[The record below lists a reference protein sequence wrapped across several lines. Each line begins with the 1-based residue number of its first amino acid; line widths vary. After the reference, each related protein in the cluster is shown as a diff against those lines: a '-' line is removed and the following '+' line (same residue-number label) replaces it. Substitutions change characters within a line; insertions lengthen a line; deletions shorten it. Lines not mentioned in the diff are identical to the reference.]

1 MRKGQVTIL
10 NEAQQYKLNDNII
23 SILKR
28 EDLTLKQ
35 LNYIIH
41 YCYAQIYIHNQNQ
54 DDIYN
59 EVLRIVENKWISG
72 FTLPYGLYDKD
83 TLLNSCKKR
92 NIFKLYDYLNIDKYR
107 KENPSKCAEMYR
119 LYNLYVELLYNDIQ
133 FKHIKS
139 LYRLYKKD
147 KTILNCFNN
156 YRLPNI
162 NNSNIVFYT
171 HFLEYIIN
179 ELDKGETFHN
189 YVFSNRM
196 TEQVFNKNCE
206 NIDLNRMLFE
216 YFLSSTSNLDC
227 SLLYDETNFDKYFIK
242 ENGVY
247 YLNFEKIVVEKYPP
261 IAKAV
266 FKNFDFQLLRNSYS
280 YYNNIVQM
288 NEETFDKYKQLVT
301 GNGIAI
307 TLNNIKSISTKIII
321 KMNGTI
327 NIYIREYREN
337 KILPSGKLQYNDEVK
352 SNKNNIVIF
361 PNGDIY
367 KETKNEK
374 LVPISFKE
382 LYDLRNLNNDT
393 KKLVDCI
400 ISEVSKMTPIFKDI
414 SRDFEITNLFPIKFN
429 DLYKYHTKNEL
440 MKDMYG
446 LAKDL
451 PINYNKININ
461 LSYLII
467 KSYNYVNDRSK
478 KILIQLKD
486 KDNRILKLV
495 NHCMAKNWRRLT
507 YKRKVFFF
515 LQSII
520 IYTINEKT
528 DLGKNRKKYIEDN
541 LHLIAENILDAEFN
555 EFEEDCDNDILISV
569 GDYVNMCIYSKKRV
583 KPKVDLS
590 ISNIHTLIEKHNDVS
605 WLLHKNSTKP
615 VKIPKNSVFNGLRK
629 ILPKEFEWIKN
640 RKRLILETEL
650 QHHCVWSYADKISS
664 DMCAIYSYVDKDG
677 SKSFCN
683 DGKPKRYTIEFNFN
697 KQDGTYYV
705 EQVQGKYDA
714 VNSSDVKNYI
724 YKILNEKQLKET
736 A

>member
-1 MRKGQVTIL
+1 MRKGQAAIL
-10 NEAQQYKLNDNII
+10 NEAQQYELNDNII

-35 LNYIIH
+35 LNDIVH
-41 YCYAQIYIHNQNQ
+41 YCYAQIYIYNQNQ

-72 FTLPYGLYDKD
+72 FTLPYGKD
-83 TLLNSCKKR
+83 TLLNSSKKR
-92 NIFKLYDYLNIDKYR
+92 NIFKLYDYLNIGKYR
-107 KENPSKCAEMYR
+107 KENPSKCADMYN

-206 NIDLNRMLFE
+206 NIDLNKMLFE
-216 YFLSSTSNLDC
+216 YFLSLTSNIELP
-227 SLLYDETNFDKYFIK
+227 YDETNFDKYFIK

-261 IAKAV
+261 ITKAV
-266 FKNFDFQLLRNSYS
+266 LKSFDFKLLGNSYS
-280 YYNNIVQM
+280 YYNNIIQM
-288 NEETFDKYKQLVT
+288 NEDIFDKYKQLVMD
-301 GNGIAI
+301 NGIAV
-307 TLNNIKSISTKIII
+307 TLNNIKSISTKIVI
-321 KMNGTI
+321 KTNGTI
-327 NIYIREYREN
+327 NIHIREYKGN
-337 KILPSGKLQYNDEVK
+337 KILSSGNLQSYDEMK

-461 LSYLII
+461 LSYLIV

-486 KDNRILKLV
+486 KDNSILKLV
-495 NHCMAKNWRRLT
+495 NRCIAKSWQRCT

-528 DLGKNRKKYIEDN
+528 DWGKTKKKYIEEN
-541 LHLIAENILDAEFN
+541 LNFIVENILDAEFY
-555 EFEEDCDNDILISV
+555 EFEENCADDMLIQV
-569 GDYVNMCIYSKKRV
+569 GDYVNMCIYSNKRV

-605 WLLHKNSTKP
+605 WLSRKSGTRP
-615 VKIPKNSVFNGLRK
+615 VKVPKDSVFNDLRK

-677 SKSFCN
+677 SKSLCN

-705 EQVQGKYDA
+705 VQVQGKYDA
-714 VNSSDVKNYI
+714 VNSSDVQNYI

>member
-1 MRKGQVTIL
+1 MRKGQIAIL
-10 NEAQQYKLNDNII
+10 NQAKQDELNDNII

-28 EDLTLKQ
+28 EDLTLTQ
-35 LNYIIH
+35 LNNILH
-41 YCYAQIYIHNQNQ
+41 YCYEQIYIHNQNQ

-72 FTLPYGLYDKD
+72 FTLPYGKD
-83 TLLNSCKKR
+83 TLLNSSKKR
-92 NIFKLYDYLNIDKYR
+92 NIFKLYDYLNIGKYR
-107 KENPSKCAEMYR
+107 KENLSKCADMYN
-119 LYNLYVELLYNDIQ
+119 LYKLYVELLYNDIQ

-206 NIDLNRMLFE
+206 NIDLNKMLFE
-216 YFLSSTSNLDC
+216 YFLSLTSNIELP
-227 SLLYDETNFDKYFIK
+227 YDETNFDKYFIK

-261 IAKAV
+261 ITKAV
-266 FKNFDFQLLRNSYS
+266 LKSFDFKLLRNSYS
-280 YYNNIVQM
+280 YYNNIIQM
-288 NEETFDKYKQLVT
+288 NEDIFDKYKQLVMD
-301 GNGIAI
+301 NGITV
-307 TLNNIKSISTKIII
+307 TLNNIKSISTKIVI
-321 KMNGTI
+321 KTNGTI
-327 NIYIREYREN
+327 NIYIREYKGN
-337 KILPSGKLQYNDEVK
+337 TILSSGKLQTYDETK
-352 SNKNNIVIF
+352 SNKNDIVIF

-367 KETKNEK
+367 KKTKNEK

-382 LYDLRNLNNDT
+382 LYALRNLNNDT

-461 LSYLII
+461 LSYLIV

-486 KDNRILKLV
+486 KDNSILKLV
-495 NHCMAKNWRRLT
+495 NRCITKSWQRLT

-528 DLGKNRKKYIEDN
+528 DWGKTRKKYIEEN
-541 LHLIAENILDAEFN
+541 LNFIAENILDAEFY
-555 EFEEDCDNDILISV
+555 EFADNCADDMLIQV
-569 GDYVNMCIYSKKRV
+569 GDYVNMCIYNNKRV

-590 ISNIHTLIEKHNDVS
+590 ISNVHTLIEKHNDVS
-605 WLLHKNSTKP
+605 WLSRKSGTKP
-615 VKIPKNSVFNGLRK
+615 VKVPKDSVFNDLRK

-677 SKSFCN
+677 SKSLCN

-705 EQVQGKYDA
+705 VQVQGKYDA
-714 VNSSDVKNYI
+714 VNSSDVQNYI

>member
-1 MRKGQVTIL
+1 MRKGQVAIL

-41 YCYAQIYIHNQNQ
+41 YCYAQIYIYNQNQ

-72 FTLPYGLYDKD
+72 FTLPYYDKD
-83 TLLNSCKKR
+83 TLLNSSKKR
-92 NIFKLYDYLNIDKYR
+92 NIFKLYDYLNIGKDR
-107 KENPSKCAEMYR
+107 KENPSKCADMYN

-261 IAKAV
+261 ITKAV
-266 FKNFDFQLLRNSYS
+266 FKNFDFKLLRNSYS

-288 NEETFDKYKQLVT
+288 NEETFDKYKQLVMD
-301 GNGIAI
+301 NGISI
-307 TLNNIKSISTKIII
+307 KLNNIKSISTKIII

-337 KILPSGKLQYNDEVK
+337 NILSSGKLQNNYEVK
-352 SNKNNIVIF
+352 SNKKDIIIF
-361 PNGDIY
+361 PNGNIY
-367 KETKNEK
+367 KKTKNEK

-400 ISEVSKMTPIFKDI
+400 ISEVSKITPIFKDI

-528 DLGKNRKKYIEDN
+528 DFGKTRNKYLEDN
-541 LHLIAENILDAEFN
+541 LNLIVENILDAEFN
-555 EFEEDCDNDILISV
+555 EFEEDFADDMIIQV
-569 GDYVNMCIYSKKRV
+569 GDYVNMCIYSNKRV

-590 ISNIHTLIEKHNDVS
+590 ISNIHTLIEKHNDLS
-605 WLLHKNSTKP
+605 WLSHKSDTKP
-615 VKIPKNSVFNGLRK
+615 VKIPKDSVFNDLRK

-664 DMCAIYSYVDKDG
+664 DTCAIYSYVDKDG
-677 SKSFCN
+677 SKSLCN

-705 EQVQGKYDA
+705 VQVQGKYDA

-724 YKILNEKQLKET
+724 YKILNEKQLKKT

>member
-1 MRKGQVTIL
+1 MRKGQATIL
-10 NEAQQYKLNDNII
+10 NEAQQYELNDNII

-35 LNYIIH
+35 LNDIVH
-41 YCYAQIYIHNQNQ
+41 YCYAQIYIYNQNQ

-72 FTLPYGLYDKD
+72 FTLPYGKD
-83 TLLNSCKKR
+83 TLLNSSKKR
-92 NIFKLYDYLNIDKYR
+92 NIFKLYDYLNIGKYR
-107 KENPSKCAEMYR
+107 KENPSKCADMYN

-206 NIDLNRMLFE
+206 NIDLNKMLFE
-216 YFLSSTSNLDC
+216 YFLSLTSNIELP
-227 SLLYDETNFDKYFIK
+227 YDETNFDKYFIK

-261 IAKAV
+261 ITKAV
-266 FKNFDFQLLRNSYS
+266 LKSFDFKLLRNSYS
-280 YYNNIVQM
+280 YYNNIIQM
-288 NEETFDKYKQLVT
+288 NEDIFDKYKQLVMD
-301 GNGIAI
+301 NGIAV
-307 TLNNIKSISTKIII
+307 TLNNIKSISTKIVI
-321 KMNGTI
+321 KTNGTI
-327 NIYIREYREN
+327 NIYILEYKGN
-337 KILPSGKLQYNDEVK
+337 TILSSGKLQTYDETK
-352 SNKNNIVIF
+352 SNKNDIVIF

-367 KETKNEK
+367 KKTKNEK

-461 LSYLII
+461 LSYLIV

-486 KDNRILKLV
+486 KDNSILKLV
-495 NHCMAKNWRRLT
+495 NRCIAKSWQRCT

-528 DLGKNRKKYIEDN
+528 DWGKTKKKYIEEN
-541 LHLIAENILDAEFN
+541 LNFIVENILDAEFY
-555 EFEEDCDNDILISV
+555 EFEENCADDMLIQV
-569 GDYVNMCIYSKKRV
+569 GDYVNMCIYSNKRV

-605 WLLHKNSTKP
+605 WLSRKSGTRP
-615 VKIPKNSVFNGLRK
+615 VKVPKDSVFNDLRK

-677 SKSFCN
+677 SKSLCN

-705 EQVQGKYDA
+705 VQVQGKYDA
-714 VNSSDVKNYI
+714 VNSSDVQNYI

>member
-1 MRKGQVTIL
+1 MRKGQIAIL
-10 NEAQQYKLNDNII
+10 NEAQQYELNDNII

-35 LNYIIH
+35 LNDIVH
-41 YCYAQIYIHNQNQ
+41 YCYAQIYIYNQNQ

-72 FTLPYGLYDKD
+72 FTLPYGKD
-83 TLLNSCKKR
+83 TLLNSSKKR
-92 NIFKLYDYLNIDKYR
+92 NIFKLYDYLNIGKYR
-107 KENPSKCAEMYR
+107 KENPSKCADMYN

-206 NIDLNRMLFE
+206 NIDLNKMLFE
-216 YFLSSTSNLDC
+216 YFLSLTSNIELP
-227 SLLYDETNFDKYFIK
+227 YDETNFDKYFIK

-261 IAKAV
+261 ITKAV
-266 FKNFDFQLLRNSYS
+266 LKSFDFKLLRNSYS
-280 YYNNIVQM
+280 YYNNIIQM
-288 NEETFDKYKQLVT
+288 NEDIFDKYNQLVMD
-301 GNGIAI
+301 NGITV
-307 TLNNIKSISTKIII
+307 TLNNIKSISTKIVI
-321 KMNGTI
+321 KTNGTI
-327 NIYIREYREN
+327 NIYIREYKGN
-337 KILPSGKLQYNDEVK
+337 TILSSGKLQTYDETK
-352 SNKNNIVIF
+352 SNKNDIVIF

-367 KETKNEK
+367 KKTKNEK

-382 LYDLRNLNNDT
+382 LYALRNLNNDT

-461 LSYLII
+461 LSYLIV

-486 KDNRILKLV
+486 KDNSILKLV
-495 NHCMAKNWRRLT
+495 NLCITKSWQRLT

-528 DLGKNRKKYIEDN
+528 DWGKTRKKCIEEN
-541 LHLIAENILDAEFN
+541 LNFIAENILDAEFN
-555 EFEEDCDNDILISV
+555 EFEENCADDMVIQV
-569 GDYVNMCIYSKKRV
+569 GDYVNMCIYSNKRV

-590 ISNIHTLIEKHNDVS
+590 ISNIHTLIEQHNDVS
-605 WLLHKNSTKP
+605 WLSRKSGTKP
-615 VKIPKNSVFNGLRK
+615 VKVPKDSVFNDLRK

-677 SKSFCN
+677 SKSLCN

-705 EQVQGKYDA
+705 VQVQGKYDA
-714 VNSSDVKNYI
+714 VNSSDVQNYI

>member
-1 MRKGQVTIL
+1 MRKGQIAIL
-10 NEAQQYKLNDNII
+10 NQAKQDELNDNII

-35 LNYIIH
+35 LNDISH
-41 YCYAQIYIHNQNQ
+41 YCYEQIYIHNQNQ

-72 FTLPYGLYDKD
+72 FTLPYGFCGKD
-83 TLLNSCKKR
+83 TLLNSSKKR
-92 NIFKLYDYLNIDKYR
+92 NIFKLYDYLNIGKYR
-107 KENPSKCAEMYR
+107 KENPSKCADMYN

-206 NIDLNRMLFE
+206 NIDLNKMLFE
-216 YFLSSTSNLDC
+216 YFLSLTSNIELP
-227 SLLYDETNFDKYFIK
+227 YNETNFDKYFIK

-247 YLNFEKIVVEKYPP
+247 YLNFEKIIVEKYPP
-261 IAKAV
+261 ISKAV
-266 FKNFDFQLLRNSYS
+266 LKSFNFKLLGNSYS

-288 NEETFDKYKQLVT
+288 NEEIFDKYKQLVMD
-301 GNGIAI
+301 NGIAV
-307 TLNNIKSISTKIII
+307 TLNNIKSISTKIVI
-321 KMNGTI
+321 KTNGTI
-327 NIYIREYREN
+327 NIYIREYKEN
-337 KILPSGKLQYNDEVK
+337 TILSSGKLQTYDETK
-352 SNKNNIVIF
+352 SNKNDIVIF

-367 KETKNEK
+367 KKTKNEK

-382 LYDLRNLNNDT
+382 LYALRNLNNDT

-461 LSYLII
+461 LSYLIV

-486 KDNRILKLV
+486 KDNSILKLV
-495 NHCMAKNWRRLT
+495 NRCITKSWQRLT

-528 DLGKNRKKYIEDN
+528 DWDKTRKKYIEEN
-541 LHLIAENILDAEFN
+541 LNFIAENILDAEFN
-555 EFEEDCDNDILISV
+555 EFEENCADDMVIQV
-569 GDYVNMCIYSKKRV
+569 GDYVNMCIYSNKRV

-605 WLLHKNSTKP
+605 WLSRKSGTKP
-615 VKIPKNSVFNGLRK
+615 VKVPKDSVFNDLRK

-677 SKSFCN
+677 SKSLCN

-705 EQVQGKYDA
+705 VQVQGKYDA
-714 VNSSDVKNYI
+714 VNSSDVQNYI

>member
-1 MRKGQVTIL
+1 MRKGQIAIL
-10 NEAQQYKLNDNII
+10 NEAQQYELNDNII

-35 LNYIIH
+35 LNDIVH
-41 YCYAQIYIHNQNQ
+41 YCYAQIYIYNQNQ

-72 FTLPYGLYDKD
+72 FTLPYGKD
-83 TLLNSCKKR
+83 TLLNSSKKR
-92 NIFKLYDYLNIDKYR
+92 NIFKLYDYLNIGKYR
-107 KENPSKCAEMYR
+107 KENPSKCADMYN

-206 NIDLNRMLFE
+206 NIDLNKMLFE
-216 YFLSSTSNLDC
+216 YFLSLTSNIELP
-227 SLLYDETNFDKYFIK
+227 YDETNFDKYFIK

-261 IAKAV
+261 ITKAV
-266 FKNFDFQLLRNSYS
+266 LKSFDFKLLRNSYS
-280 YYNNIVQM
+280 YYNNIIQM
-288 NEETFDKYKQLVT
+288 NEDIFDKYKQLVMD
-301 GNGIAI
+301 NGITV
-307 TLNNIKSISTKIII
+307 TLNNIKSISTKIVI
-321 KMNGTI
+321 KTNGTI
-327 NIYIREYREN
+327 NIYIREYKGN
-337 KILPSGKLQYNDEVK
+337 TILSSGKLQTYDETK
-352 SNKNNIVIF
+352 SNKNDIVIF

-367 KETKNEK
+367 KKTKNEK

-382 LYDLRNLNNDT
+382 LYALRNLNNDT

-461 LSYLII
+461 LSYLIV

-486 KDNRILKLV
+486 KDNSILKLV
-495 NHCMAKNWRRLT
+495 NRCITKSWQRLT

-528 DLGKNRKKYIEDN
+528 DWGKTRKKYIEEN
-541 LHLIAENILDAEFN
+541 LNFIAENILDAEFN
-555 EFEEDCDNDILISV
+555 EFEENCADDMVIQV
-569 GDYVNMCIYSKKRV
+569 GDYVNMCIYSNKRV

-605 WLLHKNSTKP
+605 WLSRKSGTKP
-615 VKIPKNSVFNGLRK
+615 VKVPKDSVFNDLRK

-677 SKSFCN
+677 SKSLCN

-705 EQVQGKYDA
+705 VQVQGKYDA
-714 VNSSDVKNYI
+714 VNSSDVQNYI

>member
-10 NEAQQYKLNDNII
+10 NEAQQCELNDNII

-35 LNYIIH
+35 LNYILH
-41 YCYAQIYIHNQNQ
+41 YCYAQIYIYNQNQ

-72 FTLPYGLYDKD
+72 FTLTYGKD
-83 TLLNSCKKR
+83 TLLNSSKKR

-107 KENPSKCAEMYR
+107 KSNPSKCVEMF
-119 LYNLYVELLYNDIQ
+119 NLYSFYVKLLYNDIQ
-133 FKHIKS
+133 FQHIRS
-139 LYRLYKKD
+139 LYKLYKKD

-156 YRLPNI
+156 FYFSEI
-162 NNSNIVFYT
+162 NNSNIVFYM
-171 HFLEYIIN
+171 HFLMYIIK
-179 ELDKGETFHN
+179 ELDKGKTFHN
-189 YVFSNRM
+189 YTFSNHM
-196 TEQVFNKNCE
+196 TEQVFNKNYE
-206 NIDLNRMLFE
+206 NIDLNKMLFKE
-216 YFLSSTSNLDC
+216 FLSLTSNVDLP
-227 SLLYDETNFDKYFIK
+227 YNETNFDKYFIK

-247 YLNFEKIVVEKYPP
+247 YLNFEKIIVEKYPP
-261 IAKAV
+261 ISKAV
-266 FKNFDFQLLRNSYS
+266 LKSFNFKLLGNSYS

-288 NEETFDKYKQLVT
+288 NEEIFDKYKQLVMD
-301 GNGIAI
+301 NGIAV
-307 TLNNIKSISTKIII
+307 TLNNIKSISTKIVI
-321 KMNGTI
+321 KTNGTI
-327 NIYIREYREN
+327 NIHIKEYKGN
-337 KILPSGKLQYNDEVK
+337 KILSSGNLKSYDEMK

-461 LSYLII
+461 LSYLIV

-486 KDNRILKLV
+486 KDNSILKLV
-495 NHCMAKNWRRLT
+495 NRCITKSWQRLT

-528 DLGKNRKKYIEDN
+528 DWGKTRKKYIEEN
-541 LHLIAENILDAEFN
+541 LNFIAENILDAEFN
-555 EFEEDCDNDILISV
+555 EFEENCADDMVIQV
-569 GDYVNMCIYSKKRV
+569 GDYVNMCIYSNKRV

-605 WLLHKNSTKP
+605 WLSRKSGTKP
-615 VKIPKNSVFNGLRK
+615 VKVPKDSVFNDLRK

-677 SKSFCN
+677 SKSLCN

-705 EQVQGKYDA
+705 VQVQGKYDA
-714 VNSSDVKNYI
+714 VNSSDVQNYI

>member
-1 MRKGQVTIL
+1 MRKGQAAIL
-10 NEAQQYKLNDNII
+10 NKAQQYELNDNII

-35 LNYIIH
+35 LNDIVH
-41 YCYAQIYIHNQNQ
+41 YCYAQIYIYNQNQ

-72 FTLPYGLYDKD
+72 FTLPYGKD
-83 TLLNSCKKR
+83 TLLNSPKKR
-92 NIFKLYDYLNIDKYR
+92 NIFKLYDYLNIGKYR
-107 KENPSKCAEMYR
+107 KENPSKCADMYN

-206 NIDLNRMLFE
+206 NIDLNKMLFE
-216 YFLSSTSNLDC
+216 YFLSLTSNIELP
-227 SLLYDETNFDKYFIK
+227 YDETNFDKYFIK

-261 IAKAV
+261 ITKAV
-266 FKNFDFQLLRNSYS
+266 LKSFDFKLLRNSYS
-280 YYNNIVQM
+280 YYNNIIQM
-288 NEETFDKYKQLVT
+288 NEDIFDKYKQLVMD
-301 GNGIAI
+301 NGITV
-307 TLNNIKSISTKIII
+307 TLNNIKSISTKIVI
-321 KMNGTI
+321 KTNGTI
-327 NIYIREYREN
+327 NIYIREYKGN
-337 KILPSGKLQYNDEVK
+337 TILSSGKLQTYDETK
-352 SNKNNIVIF
+352 SNKNDIVIF

-367 KETKNEK
+367 KKTKNEK

-382 LYDLRNLNNDT
+382 LYALRNLNNDT

-461 LSYLII
+461 LSYLIV

-486 KDNRILKLV
+486 KDNSILKLV
-495 NHCMAKNWRRLT
+495 NRCIAKSWQRCT

-528 DLGKNRKKYIEDN
+528 DWGKTKKKYIEEN
-541 LHLIAENILDAEFN
+541 LNFIVENILDAEFY
-555 EFEEDCDNDILISV
+555 EFEENCADDMLIQV
-569 GDYVNMCIYSKKRV
+569 GDYVNMCIYSNKRV

-605 WLLHKNSTKP
+605 WLSRKSGTKP
-615 VKIPKNSVFNGLRK
+615 VKVPKDSVFNDLRK

-677 SKSFCN
+677 SKSLCN

-705 EQVQGKYDA
+705 VQVQGKYDA
-714 VNSSDVKNYI
+714 VNSSDVQNYI

>member
-1 MRKGQVTIL
+1 MRKGQIAIL
-10 NEAQQYKLNDNII
+10 NEAQQYELNDNII

-35 LNYIIH
+35 LNDIVH
-41 YCYAQIYIHNQNQ
+41 YCYAQIYIYNQNQ

-72 FTLPYGLYDKD
+72 FTLPYGKD
-83 TLLNSCKKR
+83 TLLNSSKKR
-92 NIFKLYDYLNIDKYR
+92 NIFKLYDYLNIGKYR
-107 KENPSKCAEMYR
+107 KENPSKCADMYN

-206 NIDLNRMLFE
+206 NIDLNKMLFE
-216 YFLSSTSNLDC
+216 YFLSLTSNIELP
-227 SLLYDETNFDKYFIK
+227 YDETNFDKYFIK

-261 IAKAV
+261 ITKAV
-266 FKNFDFQLLRNSYS
+266 LKSFDFKLLRNSYS
-280 YYNNIVQM
+280 YYNNIIQM
-288 NEETFDKYKQLVT
+288 NEDIFDKYKQLVMD
-301 GNGIAI
+301 NGITV
-307 TLNNIKSISTKIII
+307 TLNNIKSISTKIVI
-321 KMNGTI
+321 KTNGTI
-327 NIYIREYREN
+327 NIYIREYKGN
-337 KILPSGKLQYNDEVK
+337 TILSSGKLQTYDETK
-352 SNKNNIVIF
+352 SNKNDIVIF

-367 KETKNEK
+367 KKTKNEK

-461 LSYLII
+461 LSYLIV

-486 KDNRILKLV
+486 KDNSILKLV
-495 NHCMAKNWRRLT
+495 NRYIAKSWQRCT

-528 DLGKNRKKYIEDN
+528 DWGKTKKKYIEEN
-541 LHLIAENILDAEFN
+541 LNFIAENILDAEFN
-555 EFEEDCDNDILISV
+555 EFEENCADDMVIQV
-569 GDYVNMCIYSKKRV
+569 GDYVNMCIYSNKRV

-605 WLLHKNSTKP
+605 WLSRKSGTKP
-615 VKIPKNSVFNGLRK
+615 VKVPKDSVFNDLRK

-677 SKSFCN
+677 SKSLCN

-705 EQVQGKYDA
+705 VQVQGKYDA
-714 VNSSDVKNYI
+714 VNSSDVQNYI

>member
-1 MRKGQVTIL
+1 MRKGQVAIL
-10 NEAQQYKLNDNII
+10 NQAKQDELNDNII

-35 LNYIIH
+35 LDNIAH
-41 YCYAQIYIHNQNQ
+41 YCYEQIYIHNQNQ

-72 FTLPYGLYDKD
+72 FTLPYGLCGKD
-83 TLLNSCKKR
+83 TLLNSSKKR
-92 NIFKLYDYLNIDKYR
+92 NIFKLYDYLNIGKYR
-107 KENPSKCAEMYR
+107 KENPSKCADMYN

-206 NIDLNRMLFE
+206 NIDLNKMLFE
-216 YFLSSTSNLDC
+216 YFLSLTSNIELP
-227 SLLYDETNFDKYFIK
+227 YDETNFDKYFIK

-261 IAKAV
+261 ITKAV
-266 FKNFDFQLLRNSYS
+266 LKSFNFKLLGNSYS

-288 NEETFDKYKQLVT
+288 NEEIFDKYKQLVMD
-301 GNGIAI
+301 NGIAV
-307 TLNNIKSISTKIII
+307 TLNNIKSISTKIVI
-321 KMNGTI
+321 KTNGTI
-327 NIYIREYREN
+327 NIYIREYKGN
-337 KILPSGKLQYNDEVK
+337 TILSSGKLQTYDETK
-352 SNKNNIVIF
+352 SNKNDIVIF

-367 KETKNEK
+367 KKTKNEK

-382 LYDLRNLNNDT
+382 LYALRNLNNDA

-486 KDNRILKLV
+486 KDNSILKLV
-495 NHCMAKNWRRLT
+495 KRCIAKSWQRCT

-528 DLGKNRKKYIEDN
+528 DWGKTRKKNIEEN
-541 LHLIAENILDAEFN
+541 LNFIAENILDAEFN
-555 EFEEDCDNDILISV
+555 EFEENCADDMVIQV
-569 GDYVNMCIYSKKRV
+569 GDYVNMCIYSNKRV

-605 WLLHKNSTKP
+605 WLSRKSGTKP
-615 VKIPKNSVFNGLRK
+615 VKVPKDSIFNDLRK

-677 SKSFCN
+677 SKSLCN

-705 EQVQGKYDA
+705 VQVQGKYDA

>member
-1 MRKGQVTIL
+1 MRKGQAAIL
-10 NEAQQYKLNDNII
+10 NEAQQYELNDNII

-35 LNYIIH
+35 LNDIVH
-41 YCYAQIYIHNQNQ
+41 YCYAQIYIYNQNQ

-72 FTLPYGLYDKD
+72 FTLPYGKD
-83 TLLNSCKKR
+83 TLLNSSKKR
-92 NIFKLYDYLNIDKYR
+92 NIFKLYDYLNIGKYR
-107 KENPSKCAEMYR
+107 KENPSKCADMYN

-206 NIDLNRMLFE
+206 NIDLNKMLFE
-216 YFLSSTSNLDC
+216 YFLSLTSNIELP
-227 SLLYDETNFDKYFIK
+227 YDETNFDKYFIK

-261 IAKAV
+261 ITKAV
-266 FKNFDFQLLRNSYS
+266 LKSFDFKLLGNSYS
-280 YYNNIVQM
+280 YYNNIIQM
-288 NEETFDKYKQLVT
+288 NEDIFDKYKQLVMD
-301 GNGIAI
+301 NGIAV
-307 TLNNIKSISTKIII
+307 TLNNIKSISTKIVI
-321 KMNGTI
+321 KTNGTI
-327 NIYIREYREN
+327 NIHIREYKGN
-337 KILPSGKLQYNDEVK
+337 KILSSGNLQSYDEMK

-461 LSYLII
+461 LSYLIV

-486 KDNRILKLV
+486 KDNSILKLV
-495 NHCMAKNWRRLT
+495 NRCIAKSWQRCT

-541 LHLIAENILDAEFN
+541 LHLIAENILDAEFY
-555 EFEEDCDNDILISV
+555 EFEENCADDMLIQV
-569 GDYVNMCIYSKKRV
+569 GDYVNMCIYSNKRV

-605 WLLHKNSTKP
+605 WLSRKSGTRP
-615 VKIPKNSVFNGLRK
+615 VKVPKDSVFNDLRK

-677 SKSFCN
+677 SKSLCN

-697 KQDGTYYV
+697 KQDGTYYIV
-705 EQVQGKYDA
+705 QVQGKYDA
-714 VNSSDVKNYI
+714 VNSSDVQNYI

>member
-1 MRKGQVTIL
+1 MRKGQATIL
-10 NEAQQYKLNDNII
+10 NEAQQYELNDNII

-35 LNYIIH
+35 LNDIVH
-41 YCYAQIYIHNQNQ
+41 YCYAQIYIYNQNQ

-72 FTLPYGLYDKD
+72 FTLPYGKD
-83 TLLNSCKKR
+83 TLLNSSKKR
-92 NIFKLYDYLNIDKYR
+92 NIFKLYDYLNIGKYR
-107 KENPSKCAEMYR
+107 KENPSKCADMYN

-206 NIDLNRMLFE
+206 NIDLNKMLFE
-216 YFLSSTSNLDC
+216 YFLSLTSNIELP
-227 SLLYDETNFDKYFIK
+227 YDETNFDKYFIK

-261 IAKAV
+261 ITKAV
-266 FKNFDFQLLRNSYS
+266 LKSFDFKLLRNSYS
-280 YYNNIVQM
+280 YYNNIIQM
-288 NEETFDKYKQLVT
+288 NEDIFDKYKQLVMD
-301 GNGIAI
+301 NGIAV
-307 TLNNIKSISTKIII
+307 TLNNIKSISTKIVI
-321 KMNGTI
+321 KTNGTI
-327 NIYIREYREN
+327 NIYIREYKGN
-337 KILPSGKLQYNDEVK
+337 TILSSGKLQTYDETK
-352 SNKNNIVIF
+352 SNKNDIVIF

-367 KETKNEK
+367 KKTKNEK

-461 LSYLII
+461 LSYLIV

-486 KDNRILKLV
+486 KDNSILKLV
-495 NHCMAKNWRRLT
+495 NRCIAKSWQRCT

-528 DLGKNRKKYIEDN
+528 DWGKTKKKYIEEN
-541 LHLIAENILDAEFN
+541 LNFIVENILDAEFY
-555 EFEEDCDNDILISV
+555 EFEENCADDMLIQV
-569 GDYVNMCIYSKKRV
+569 GDYVNMCIYSNKRV

-605 WLLHKNSTKP
+605 WLSRKSGTRP
-615 VKIPKNSVFNGLRK
+615 VKVPKDSVFNDLRK

-650 QHHCVWSYADKISS
+650 QHHCVWSYADKILS

-677 SKSFCN
+677 SKSLCN

-705 EQVQGKYDA
+705 VQVQGKYDA
-714 VNSSDVKNYI
+714 VNSSDVQNYI

>member
-1 MRKGQVTIL
+1 MRKGQVAIL

-35 LNYIIH
+35 LNDIIH
-41 YCYAQIYIHNQNQ
+41 YCYAQIYIYNQNQ

-59 EVLRIVENKWISG
+59 EVLRIVENKWISV
-72 FTLPYGLYDKD
+72 FTLPYDKD
-83 TLLNSCKKR
+83 TLLNSSKKR

-107 KENPSKCAEMYR
+107 KENPSKCADMR
-119 LYNLYVELLYNDIQ
+119 NLYNLYVELLYNDIQ

-189 YVFSNRM
+189 YVFSNCM
-196 TEQVFNKNCE
+196 TEQVFNKNCK

-261 IAKAV
+261 ITKAV
-266 FKNFDFQLLRNSYS
+266 FKNFEFKLLRNSYS

-288 NEETFDKYKQLVT
+288 NEETFDKYKQLVMD
-301 GNGIAI
+301 NGISI
-307 TLNNIKSISTKIII
+307 KLNNIKSISTKIII

-337 KILPSGKLQYNDEVK
+337 NILPSGKLQNNYEVK
-352 SNKNNIVIF
+352 SNKKDIIIF
-361 PNGDIY
+361 PNGNIY
-367 KETKNEK
+367 KKTKNEK

-528 DLGKNRKKYIEDN
+528 DFGKTRNKYLEDN
-541 LHLIAENILDAEFN
+541 LNLIVENILDAEFN
-555 EFEEDCDNDILISV
+555 EFEEDFADDMIIQV
-569 GDYVNMCIYSKKRV
+569 GDYVNMCIYSNKRV

-605 WLLHKNSTKP
+605 WLSHKSDTKP
-615 VKIPKNSVFNGLRK
+615 VKVPKDSVFNGLRK

-677 SKSFCN
+677 SKSLCN

-697 KQDGTYYV
+697 KQNGTYYV
-705 EQVQGKYDA
+705 VQVQGKYDA

-724 YKILNEKQLKET
+724 YKILNEKQLKKT

>member
-1 MRKGQVTIL
+1 MRKGQIAIL
-10 NEAQQYKLNDNII
+10 NRAKQDELNDNII

-35 LNYIIH
+35 LNDISH
-41 YCYAQIYIHNQNQ
+41 YCYEQIYIHNQNQ

-72 FTLPYGLYDKD
+72 FTLPYGKD
-83 TLLNSCKKR
+83 TLLNSSKKR
-92 NIFKLYDYLNIDKYR
+92 NIFKLYDYLNIGKYR
-107 KENPSKCAEMYR
+107 KENPSKCADMYN

-206 NIDLNRMLFE
+206 NIDLNKMLFE
-216 YFLSSTSNLDC
+216 YFLSLTSNIELP
-227 SLLYDETNFDKYFIK
+227 YDETNFDKYFIK

-261 IAKAV
+261 ITKAV
-266 FKNFDFQLLRNSYS
+266 LKSFDFKLLRNSYS
-280 YYNNIVQM
+280 YYNNIIQM
-288 NEETFDKYKQLVT
+288 NEDIFDKYKQLVMD
-301 GNGIAI
+301 NGIAV
-307 TLNNIKSISTKIII
+307 TLNNIKSISTKIVI
-321 KMNGTI
+321 KTNGTI
-327 NIYIREYREN
+327 NIYIREYKGN
-337 KILPSGKLQYNDEVK
+337 TILSSGKLQTYDETK
-352 SNKNNIVIF
+352 SNKNDIVIF

-367 KETKNEK
+367 KKTKNEK

-440 MKDMYG
+440 MKDIYG

-461 LSYLII
+461 LSYLIV

-486 KDNRILKLV
+486 KDNSILKLI
-495 NHCMAKNWRRLT
+495 NRCITKSWQRLT

-528 DLGKNRKKYIEDN
+528 DWGKTKKKYIEEN
-541 LHLIAENILDAEFN
+541 LNFIAENILDAEFN
-555 EFEEDCDNDILISV
+555 EFEENCADDMIIQV
-569 GDYVNMCIYSKKRV
+569 GDYVNMCIYSNKRV

-605 WLLHKNSTKP
+605 WLSRKSGTKP
-615 VKIPKNSVFNGLRK
+615 VKVPKDSVFNDLRK

-677 SKSFCN
+677 SKSLCN

-705 EQVQGKYDA
+705 VQVQGKYDA
-714 VNSSDVKNYI
+714 VNSSDVQNYI

>member
-1 MRKGQVTIL
+1 MRKGQVAIL
-10 NEAQQYKLNDNII
+10 NQAKQDELNDNII

-35 LNYIIH
+35 LTDISH
-41 YCYAQIYIHNQNQ
+41 YCYSQIYIYNQSQ

-72 FTLPYGLYDKD
+72 FTLPYGFCGKD
-83 TLLNSCKKR
+83 TLLNSSKKR
-92 NIFKLYDYLNIDKYR
+92 NIFKLYDYLNIGKYR
-107 KENPSKCAEMYR
+107 KENPSKCADMYN

-206 NIDLNRMLFE
+206 NIDLNKMLFE
-216 YFLSSTSNLDC
+216 YFLSLTSNIELP
-227 SLLYDETNFDKYFIK
+227 YDETNFDKYFIK

-261 IAKAV
+261 ITKAV
-266 FKNFDFQLLRNSYS
+266 LKSFDFKLLRNSYS
-280 YYNNIVQM
+280 YYNNIIQM
-288 NEETFDKYKQLVT
+288 NEDIFDKYKQLVMD
-301 GNGIAI
+301 NGITV
-307 TLNNIKSISTKIII
+307 TLNNIKSISTKIVI
-321 KMNGTI
+321 KTNGTI
-327 NIYIREYREN
+327 NIYIREYKGN
-337 KILPSGKLQYNDEVK
+337 TILSSGKLQTYDETK
-352 SNKNNIVIF
+352 SNKNDIVIF

-367 KETKNEK
+367 KKTKNEK

-382 LYDLRNLNNDT
+382 LYALRNLNNDT

-461 LSYLII
+461 LSYLIV

-486 KDNRILKLV
+486 KDNSILKLV
-495 NHCMAKNWRRLT
+495 NRCITKSWQRLT

-528 DLGKNRKKYIEDN
+528 DWGKTRKKYIEEN
-541 LHLIAENILDAEFN
+541 LNFIAENILDAEFY
-555 EFEEDCDNDILISV
+555 EFADNCADDMLIQV
-569 GDYVNMCIYSKKRV
+569 GDYVNMCIYNNKRV

-590 ISNIHTLIEKHNDVS
+590 ISNVHTLIEKHNDVS
-605 WLLHKNSTKP
+605 WLSRKSGTKP
-615 VKIPKNSVFNGLRK
+615 VKVPKDSVFNDLRK

-677 SKSFCN
+677 SKSLCN

-705 EQVQGKYDA
+705 VQVQGKYDA
-714 VNSSDVKNYI
+714 VNSSDVQNYI

>member
-1 MRKGQVTIL
+1 MRKGQIAIL
-10 NEAQQYKLNDNII
+10 NQAKQDELNDNII

-28 EDLTLKQ
+28 EDLTLTQ
-35 LNYIIH
+35 LNNILH
-41 YCYAQIYIHNQNQ
+41 YCYEQIYIHNQNQ

-72 FTLPYGLYDKD
+72 FTLPYGKD
-83 TLLNSCKKR
+83 TLLNSSKKR
-92 NIFKLYDYLNIDKYR
+92 NIFKLYDYLNIGKYR
-107 KENPSKCAEMYR
+107 KENPSKCADMYN
-119 LYNLYVELLYNDIQ
+119 LYKLYVELLYNDIQ

-206 NIDLNRMLFE
+206 NIDLNKMLFE
-216 YFLSSTSNLDC
+216 YFLSLTSNIELP
-227 SLLYDETNFDKYFIK
+227 YDETNFDKYFIK

-261 IAKAV
+261 ITKAV
-266 FKNFDFQLLRNSYS
+266 LKSFDFKLLRNSYS
-280 YYNNIVQM
+280 YYNNIIQM
-288 NEETFDKYKQLVT
+288 NEDIFDKYKQLVID
-301 GNGIAI
+301 NGITV
-307 TLNNIKSISTKIII
+307 TLNNIKSISTKIVI
-321 KMNGTI
+321 KTNGTI
-327 NIYIREYREN
+327 NIYIREYKGN
-337 KILPSGKLQYNDEVK
+337 TILSSGKLQTYDETK
-352 SNKNNIVIF
+352 SNKNDIVIF

-367 KETKNEK
+367 KKTKNEK

-382 LYDLRNLNNDT
+382 LYALRNLNNDT

-461 LSYLII
+461 LSYLIV

-486 KDNRILKLV
+486 KDNSILKLV
-495 NHCMAKNWRRLT
+495 NRCITKSWQRLT

-528 DLGKNRKKYIEDN
+528 DWGKTRKKYIEEN
-541 LHLIAENILDAEFN
+541 LNFIAENILDAEFY
-555 EFEEDCDNDILISV
+555 EFADNCADDMLIQV
-569 GDYVNMCIYSKKRV
+569 GDYVNMCIYNNKRV

-590 ISNIHTLIEKHNDVS
+590 ISNVHTLIEKHNDVS
-605 WLLHKNSTKP
+605 WLSRKSGTKP
-615 VKIPKNSVFNGLRK
+615 VKVPKDSVFNDLRK

-677 SKSFCN
+677 SKSLCN

-705 EQVQGKYDA
+705 VQVQGKYDA
-714 VNSSDVKNYI
+714 VNSSDVQNYI

>member
-1 MRKGQVTIL
+1 MRKGQIAIL
-10 NEAQQYKLNDNII
+10 NEAQQYELNDNII

-35 LNYIIH
+35 LNDIVH
-41 YCYAQIYIHNQNQ
+41 YCYAQIYIYNQNQ

-72 FTLPYGLYDKD
+72 FTLPYGLCGKD
-83 TLLNSCKKR
+83 TLLNSSKKR
-92 NIFKLYDYLNIDKYR
+92 NIFKLYDYLNIGKYR
-107 KENPSKCAEMYR
+107 KENPSKCADMYN

-206 NIDLNRMLFE
+206 NIDLNKMLFE
-216 YFLSSTSNLDC
+216 YFLSLTSNIELP
-227 SLLYDETNFDKYFIK
+227 YDETNFDKYFIK

-261 IAKAV
+261 ITKAV
-266 FKNFDFQLLRNSYS
+266 LKSFDFKLLRNSYS
-280 YYNNIVQM
+280 YYNNIIQM
-288 NEETFDKYKQLVT
+288 NEDIFDKYKQLVMD
-301 GNGIAI
+301 NGITV
-307 TLNNIKSISTKIII
+307 TLNNIKSISTKIVI
-321 KMNGTI
+321 KTNGTI
-327 NIYIREYREN
+327 NIYIREYKGN
-337 KILPSGKLQYNDEVK
+337 TILSSGKLQTYDETK
-352 SNKNNIVIF
+352 SNKNDIVIF

-367 KETKNEK
+367 KKTKNEK

-382 LYDLRNLNNDT
+382 LYALRNLNNDT

-461 LSYLII
+461 LSYLIV

-486 KDNRILKLV
+486 KDNSILKLV
-495 NHCMAKNWRRLT
+495 NRCITKSWQRLT

-528 DLGKNRKKYIEDN
+528 DWGKTRKKYIEEN
-541 LHLIAENILDAEFN
+541 LNFIAENILDAEFY
-555 EFEEDCDNDILISV
+555 EFADNCADDMLIQV
-569 GDYVNMCIYSKKRV
+569 GDYVNMCIYNNKRV

-590 ISNIHTLIEKHNDVS
+590 ISNVHTLIEKHNDVS
-605 WLLHKNSTKP
+605 WLSRKSGTKP
-615 VKIPKNSVFNGLRK
+615 VKVPKDSVFNDLRK

-677 SKSFCN
+677 SKSLCN

-705 EQVQGKYDA
+705 VQVQGKYDA
-714 VNSSDVKNYI
+714 VNSSDVQNYI

>member
-1 MRKGQVTIL
+1 MRKGQAAIL
-10 NEAQQYKLNDNII
+10 NEAQQYELNDNII

-35 LNYIIH
+35 LNDIVH
-41 YCYAQIYIHNQNQ
+41 YCYAQIYIYNQNQ

-72 FTLPYGLYDKD
+72 FTLPYGLCGKD
-83 TLLNSCKKR
+83 TLLNSSKKR
-92 NIFKLYDYLNIDKYR
+92 NIFKLYDYLNIGKYR
-107 KENPSKCAEMYR
+107 KENPSKCADMYN

-206 NIDLNRMLFE
+206 NIDLNKMLFE
-216 YFLSSTSNLDC
+216 YFLSLTSNIELP
-227 SLLYDETNFDKYFIK
+227 YDETNFDKYFIK

-261 IAKAV
+261 ITKAV
-266 FKNFDFQLLRNSYS
+266 LKSFDFKLLRNSYS
-280 YYNNIVQM
+280 YYNNIIQM
-288 NEETFDKYKQLVT
+288 NEDIFDKYKQLVMD
-301 GNGIAI
+301 NGITV
-307 TLNNIKSISTKIII
+307 TLNNIKSISTKIVI
-321 KMNGTI
+321 KTNGTI
-327 NIYIREYREN
+327 NIYIREYKGN
-337 KILPSGKLQYNDEVK
+337 TILSSGKLQTYDETK
-352 SNKNNIVIF
+352 SNKNDIVIF

-367 KETKNEK
+367 KKTKNEK

-382 LYDLRNLNNDT
+382 LYALRNLNNDT

-461 LSYLII
+461 LNYLIV

-486 KDNRILKLV
+486 KDNSILKLV
-495 NHCMAKNWRRLT
+495 NRCITKSWQRLT

-528 DLGKNRKKYIEDN
+528 DWGKTRKKYIEEN
-541 LHLIAENILDAEFN
+541 LNFIAENILDAEFN
-555 EFEEDCDNDILISV
+555 EFEENCADDMVIQV
-569 GDYVNMCIYSKKRV
+569 GDYVNMCIYSNKRV

-605 WLLHKNSTKP
+605 WLSRKSGTKP
-615 VKIPKNSVFNGLRK
+615 VKVPKDSVFNDLRK

-677 SKSFCN
+677 SKSLCN

-705 EQVQGKYDA
+705 VQVQGKYDA
-714 VNSSDVKNYI
+714 VNSSDVQNYI

>member
-1 MRKGQVTIL
+1 MRKEQIVIL
-10 NEAQQYKLNDNII
+10 NEAQQYELNDNII

-35 LNYIIH
+35 LNDIVH
-41 YCYAQIYIHNQNQ
+41 YCYAQIYIYNQNQ

-72 FTLPYGLYDKD
+72 FTLPYGKD
-83 TLLNSCKKR
+83 TLLNSSKKR
-92 NIFKLYDYLNIDKYR
+92 NIFKLYDYLNIGKYR
-107 KENPSKCAEMYR
+107 KENPSKCADMYN

-206 NIDLNRMLFE
+206 NIDLNKMLFE
-216 YFLSSTSNLDC
+216 YFLSLTSNIELP
-227 SLLYDETNFDKYFIK
+227 YDETNFDKYFIK

-261 IAKAV
+261 ITKAV
-266 FKNFDFQLLRNSYS
+266 LKSFDFKLLRNSYS
-280 YYNNIVQM
+280 YYNNIIQM
-288 NEETFDKYKQLVT
+288 NEDIFDKYKQLVMD
-301 GNGIAI
+301 NGITV
-307 TLNNIKSISTKIII
+307 TLNNIKSISTKIVI
-321 KMNGTI
+321 KTNGTI
-327 NIYIREYREN
+327 NIYIREYKGN
-337 KILPSGKLQYNDEVK
+337 TILSSGKLQTYDETK
-352 SNKNNIVIF
+352 SNKNDIVIF

-367 KETKNEK
+367 KKTKNEK

-382 LYDLRNLNNDT
+382 LYALRNLNNDT

-461 LSYLII
+461 LSYLIV

-486 KDNRILKLV
+486 KDNSILKLV
-495 NHCMAKNWRRLT
+495 NRCITKSWQRLT

-528 DLGKNRKKYIEDN
+528 DWGKTRKKCIEEN
-541 LHLIAENILDAEFN
+541 LNFIAENILDAEFY
-555 EFEEDCDNDILISV
+555 EFADNCADDMLIQV
-569 GDYVNMCIYSKKRV
+569 GDYVNMCIYNNKRV

-590 ISNIHTLIEKHNDVS
+590 ISNVHTLIEKHNDVS
-605 WLLHKNSTKP
+605 WLSRKSGTKP
-615 VKIPKNSVFNGLRK
+615 VKVPKDSVFNDLRK

-677 SKSFCN
+677 SKSLCN

-705 EQVQGKYDA
+705 VQVQGKYDA
-714 VNSSDVKNYI
+714 VNSSDVQNYI

>member
-1 MRKGQVTIL
+1 MRKGQAAIL
-10 NEAQQYKLNDNII
+10 NEAQQYELNDNII

-35 LNYIIH
+35 LNDIVH
-41 YCYAQIYIHNQNQ
+41 YCYAQIYIYNQNQ

-72 FTLPYGLYDKD
+72 FTLPYGKD
-83 TLLNSCKKR
+83 TLLNSSKKR
-92 NIFKLYDYLNIDKYR
+92 NIFKLYDYLNIGKYR
-107 KENPSKCAEMYR
+107 KENPSKCADMYN

-147 KTILNCFNN
+147 KSILNCFNN

-206 NIDLNRMLFE
+206 NIDLNKMLFE
-216 YFLSSTSNLDC
+216 YFLSLTSNIELP
-227 SLLYDETNFDKYFIK
+227 YDETNFDKYFIK

-261 IAKAV
+261 ITKAV
-266 FKNFDFQLLRNSYS
+266 LKSFDFKLLRNSYS
-280 YYNNIVQM
+280 YYNNIIQM
-288 NEETFDKYKQLVT
+288 NEDIFDKYKQLVMD
-301 GNGIAI
+301 NGIAV
-307 TLNNIKSISTKIII
+307 TLNNIKSISTKIVI
-321 KMNGTI
+321 KTNGTI
-327 NIYIREYREN
+327 NIYIREYKGN
-337 KILPSGKLQYNDEVK
+337 TILSSGKLQTYDETK
-352 SNKNNIVIF
+352 SNKNDIVIF

-367 KETKNEK
+367 KKTKNEK

-461 LSYLII
+461 LSYLIV

-486 KDNRILKLV
+486 KDNSILKLV
-495 NHCMAKNWRRLT
+495 NRCIAKSWQRCT

-528 DLGKNRKKYIEDN
+528 DWGKTKKKYIEEN
-541 LHLIAENILDAEFN
+541 LNFIVENILDAEFY
-555 EFEEDCDNDILISV
+555 EFEENCADDMLIQV
-569 GDYVNMCIYSKKRV
+569 GDYVNMCIYSNKRV

-605 WLLHKNSTKP
+605 WLSRKSGTRP
-615 VKIPKNSVFNGLRK
+615 VKVPKDSVFNDLRK

-677 SKSFCN
+677 SKSLCN

-705 EQVQGKYDA
+705 VQVQGKYDA
-714 VNSSDVKNYI
+714 VNSSDVQNYI

>member
-1 MRKGQVTIL
+1 MRKGQIAIL
-10 NEAQQYKLNDNII
+10 NEAQQYELNDNII

-35 LNYIIH
+35 LNDIVH
-41 YCYAQIYIHNQNQ
+41 YCYAQIYIYNQNQ

-72 FTLPYGLYDKD
+72 FTLPYGKD
-83 TLLNSCKKR
+83 TLLNSSKKR
-92 NIFKLYDYLNIDKYR
+92 NIFKLYDYLNIGKYR
-107 KENPSKCAEMYR
+107 KENPSKCADMYN

-206 NIDLNRMLFE
+206 NIDLNKMLFE
-216 YFLSSTSNLDC
+216 YFLSLTSNIELP
-227 SLLYDETNFDKYFIK
+227 YDETNFDKYFIK

-261 IAKAV
+261 ITKAV
-266 FKNFDFQLLRNSYS
+266 LKSFDFKLLRNSYS
-280 YYNNIVQM
+280 YYNNIIQM
-288 NEETFDKYKQLVT
+288 NEDIFDKYKQLVMD
-301 GNGIAI
+301 NGITV
-307 TLNNIKSISTKIII
+307 TLNNIKSISTKIVI
-321 KMNGTI
+321 KTNGTI
-327 NIYIREYREN
+327 NIYIREYKGN
-337 KILPSGKLQYNDEVK
+337 TILSSGKLQTYDETK
-352 SNKNNIVIF
+352 SNKNDIVIF

-367 KETKNEK
+367 KKTKNEK

-461 LSYLII
+461 LSYLIV

-486 KDNRILKLV
+486 KDNSILKLV
-495 NHCMAKNWRRLT
+495 NRCIAKSWQRCT

-528 DLGKNRKKYIEDN
+528 DWGKTKKKYIEEN
-541 LHLIAENILDAEFN
+541 LNFIAENILDAEFN
-555 EFEEDCDNDILISV
+555 EFEENCADDMVIQV
-569 GDYVNMCIYSKKRV
+569 GDYVNMCIYSNKRV

-605 WLLHKNSTKP
+605 WLSRKSGTKP
-615 VKIPKNSVFNGLRK
+615 VKVPKDSVFNDLRK

-677 SKSFCN
+677 SKSLCN

-705 EQVQGKYDA
+705 VQVQGKYNA
-714 VNSSDVKNYI
+714 VNSSDVQNYI

>member
-1 MRKGQVTIL
+1 MRKGQAAIL
-10 NEAQQYKLNDNII
+10 NEAQQYELNDNII

-35 LNYIIH
+35 LNDIVH
-41 YCYAQIYIHNQNQ
+41 YCYAQIYIYNQNQ

-72 FTLPYGLYDKD
+72 FTLPYGKD
-83 TLLNSCKKR
+83 TLLNSSKKR
-92 NIFKLYDYLNIDKYR
+92 NIFKLYDYLNIGKYR
-107 KENPSKCAEMYR
+107 KENPSKCADMYN

-139 LYRLYKKD
+139 LYRLYKKY

-206 NIDLNRMLFE
+206 NIDLNKMLFE
-216 YFLSSTSNLDC
+216 YFFSLTSNIELP
-227 SLLYDETNFDKYFIK
+227 YDETNFDKYFIK

-261 IAKAV
+261 ITKAV
-266 FKNFDFQLLRNSYS
+266 LKSFDFKLLRNSYS
-280 YYNNIVQM
+280 YYNNIIQM
-288 NEETFDKYKQLVT
+288 NEDIFDKYKQLVMD
-301 GNGIAI
+301 NGIAV
-307 TLNNIKSISTKIII
+307 TLNNIKSISTKIVI
-321 KMNGTI
+321 KTNGTI
-327 NIYIREYREN
+327 NIYIREYKGN
-337 KILPSGKLQYNDEVK
+337 TILSSGKLQTYDETK
-352 SNKNNIVIF
+352 SNKNDIVIF

-367 KETKNEK
+367 KKTKNEK

-400 ISEVSKMTPIFKDI
+400 ISEVSKLTPIFKDI

-461 LSYLII
+461 LSYLIV

-486 KDNRILKLV
+486 KDNSILKLV
-495 NHCMAKNWRRLT
+495 NRCIAKSWQRCT

-515 LQSII
+515 LHSII

-528 DLGKNRKKYIEDN
+528 DWGKTKKKYIEEN
-541 LHLIAENILDAEFN
+541 LNFIVENILDAEFY
-555 EFEEDCDNDILISV
+555 EFEENCADDMLIQV
-569 GDYVNMCIYSKKRV
+569 GDYVNMCIYSNKRV

-605 WLLHKNSTKP
+605 WLSRKSGTRP
-615 VKIPKNSVFNGLRK
+615 VKVPKDSVFNDLRK

-677 SKSFCN
+677 SKSLCN

-705 EQVQGKYDA
+705 VQVQGKYDA
-714 VNSSDVKNYI
+714 VNSSDVQNYI

>member
-1 MRKGQVTIL
+1 MRKGQAAIL
-10 NEAQQYKLNDNII
+10 NEAQQYELNDNII

-35 LNYIIH
+35 LNDIVH
-41 YCYAQIYIHNQNQ
+41 YCYAQIYIYNQNQ

-72 FTLPYGLYDKD
+72 FTLPYGKD
-83 TLLNSCKKR
+83 TLLNSSKKR
-92 NIFKLYDYLNIDKYR
+92 NIFKLYDYLNIGKYR
-107 KENPSKCAEMYR
+107 KENPSKCADMYN

-206 NIDLNRMLFE
+206 NIDLNKMLFE
-216 YFLSSTSNLDC
+216 YFLSLTSNIELP
-227 SLLYDETNFDKYFIK
+227 YDETNFDKYFIK

-261 IAKAV
+261 ITKAV
-266 FKNFDFQLLRNSYS
+266 LKSFDFKLLRNSYS
-280 YYNNIVQM
+280 YYNNIIQM
-288 NEETFDKYKQLVT
+288 NEDIFDKYKQLVMD
-301 GNGIAI
+301 NGIAV
-307 TLNNIKSISTKIII
+307 TLNNIKSISTKIVI
-321 KMNGTI
+321 KTNGTI
-327 NIYIREYREN
+327 NIYIREYKGN
-337 KILPSGKLQYNDEVK
+337 TILSSGKLQTYDETK
-352 SNKNNIVIF
+352 SNKNDIVIF

-367 KETKNEK
+367 KKTKNEK

-461 LSYLII
+461 LSYLIV

-486 KDNRILKLV
+486 KDNSILKLV
-495 NHCMAKNWRRLT
+495 NRCIAKSWQRCT

-528 DLGKNRKKYIEDN
+528 DWGKTKKKYIEEN
-541 LHLIAENILDAEFN
+541 LNFIVENILDAEFY
-555 EFEEDCDNDILISV
+555 EFEENCADDMLIQV
-569 GDYVNMCIYSKKRV
+569 GDYVNMCIYSNKRV

-605 WLLHKNSTKP
+605 WLSRKSGTRP
-615 VKIPKNSVFNGLRK
+615 VKVPKDSVFNDLRK

-677 SKSFCN
+677 SKSLCN

-705 EQVQGKYDA
+705 VQVQGKYDA
-714 VNSSDVKNYI
+714 VNSSDVQNYI

>member
-1 MRKGQVTIL
+1 M
-10 NEAQQYKLNDNII
+10 
-23 SILKR
+23 
-28 EDLTLKQ
+28 
-35 LNYIIH
+35 
-41 YCYAQIYIHNQNQ
+41 
-54 DDIYN
+54 YN
-59 EVLRIVENKWISG
+59 
-72 FTLPYGLYDKD
+72 
-83 TLLNSCKKR
+83 
-92 NIFKLYDYLNIDKYR
+92 
-107 KENPSKCAEMYR
+107 

-206 NIDLNRMLFE
+206 NIDLNKMLFE
-216 YFLSSTSNLDC
+216 YFLSLTSNIELP
-227 SLLYDETNFDKYFIK
+227 YDETNFDKYFIK

-261 IAKAV
+261 ITKAV
-266 FKNFDFQLLRNSYS
+266 LKSFDFKLLRNSYS
-280 YYNNIVQM
+280 YYNNIIQM
-288 NEETFDKYKQLVT
+288 NEDIFDKYKQLVMD
-301 GNGIAI
+301 NGITV
-307 TLNNIKSISTKIII
+307 TLNNIKSISTKIVI
-321 KMNGTI
+321 KTNGTI
-327 NIYIREYREN
+327 NIYIREYKGN
-337 KILPSGKLQYNDEVK
+337 TILSSGKLQTYDETK
-352 SNKNNIVIF
+352 SNKNDIVIF

-367 KETKNEK
+367 KKTKNKK

-382 LYDLRNLNNDT
+382 LYALRNLNNDT

-461 LSYLII
+461 LSYLIV

-486 KDNRILKLV
+486 KDNSILKLV
-495 NHCMAKNWRRLT
+495 NRCITKSWQRLT

-528 DLGKNRKKYIEDN
+528 DWGKTRKKYIEEN
-541 LHLIAENILDAEFN
+541 LNFIAENILDAEFY
-555 EFEEDCDNDILISV
+555 EFADNCADDMLIQV
-569 GDYVNMCIYSKKRV
+569 GDYVNMCIYNNKRV

-590 ISNIHTLIEKHNDVS
+590 ISNVHTLIEKHNDVS
-605 WLLHKNSTKP
+605 WLSRKSGTKP
-615 VKIPKNSVFNGLRK
+615 VKVPKDSVFNDLRK

-677 SKSFCN
+677 SKSLCN

-705 EQVQGKYDA
+705 VQVQGKYDA
-714 VNSSDVKNYI
+714 VNSSDVQNYI

>member
-1 MRKGQVTIL
+1 MRKGQATIL
-10 NEAQQYKLNDNII
+10 NEAQQYELNDNII

-35 LNYIIH
+35 LNDIVH
-41 YCYAQIYIHNQNQ
+41 YCYEQIYIYNQNQ

-72 FTLPYGLYDKD
+72 FTLPYGKD
-83 TLLNSCKKR
+83 TLLNSSKKR
-92 NIFKLYDYLNIDKYR
+92 NIFKLYDYLNIGKYR
-107 KENPSKCAEMYR
+107 KENPSKCADMYN

-206 NIDLNRMLFE
+206 NIDLNKMLFE
-216 YFLSSTSNLDC
+216 YFLSLTSNIELP
-227 SLLYDETNFDKYFIK
+227 YDETNFDKYFIK

-261 IAKAV
+261 ITKAV
-266 FKNFDFQLLRNSYS
+266 LKSFDFKLLRNSYS
-280 YYNNIVQM
+280 YYNNIIQM
-288 NEETFDKYKQLVT
+288 NEDIFDKYKQLVMD
-301 GNGIAI
+301 NGIAV
-307 TLNNIKSISTKIII
+307 TLNNIKSISTKIVI
-321 KMNGTI
+321 KTNGTI
-327 NIYIREYREN
+327 NIYIREYKGN
-337 KILPSGKLQYNDEVK
+337 TILSSGKLQTYDETK
-352 SNKNNIVIF
+352 SNKNDIVIF

-367 KETKNEK
+367 KKTKNEK

-461 LSYLII
+461 LSYLIV

-486 KDNRILKLV
+486 KDNSILKLV
-495 NHCMAKNWRRLT
+495 NRCIAKSWQRCT

-528 DLGKNRKKYIEDN
+528 DWGKTKKKYIEEN
-541 LHLIAENILDAEFN
+541 LNFIVENILDAEFY
-555 EFEEDCDNDILISV
+555 EFEENCADDMLIQV
-569 GDYVNMCIYSKKRV
+569 GDYVNMCIYSNKRV

-605 WLLHKNSTKP
+605 WLSRKSGTRP
-615 VKIPKNSVFNGLRK
+615 VKVPKDSVFNDLRK

-677 SKSFCN
+677 SKSLCN

-705 EQVQGKYDA
+705 VQVQGKYDA
-714 VNSSDVKNYI
+714 VNSSDVQNYI

>member
-1 MRKGQVTIL
+1 MRKGQIVIL
-10 NEAQQYKLNDNII
+10 NEAQQYELNDNII

-35 LNYIIH
+35 LNDIVH
-41 YCYAQIYIHNQNQ
+41 YCYAQIYIYNQNQ

-72 FTLPYGLYDKD
+72 FTLPYGKD
-83 TLLNSCKKR
+83 TLLNSSKKR
-92 NIFKLYDYLNIDKYR
+92 NIFKLYDYLNIGKYR
-107 KENPSKCAEMYR
+107 KENPSKCADMYN
-119 LYNLYVELLYNDIQ
+119 LYKLYVELLYNDIQ

-206 NIDLNRMLFE
+206 NIDLNKMLFE
-216 YFLSSTSNLDC
+216 YFLSLTSNIELP
-227 SLLYDETNFDKYFIK
+227 YDETNFDKYFIK

-261 IAKAV
+261 ITKAV
-266 FKNFDFQLLRNSYS
+266 LKSFDFKLLRNSYS
-280 YYNNIVQM
+280 YYNNIIQM
-288 NEETFDKYKQLVT
+288 NEDIFDKYKQLVMD
-301 GNGIAI
+301 NGITV
-307 TLNNIKSISTKIII
+307 TLNNIKSISTKIVI
-321 KMNGTI
+321 KTNGTI
-327 NIYIREYREN
+327 NIYIREYKGN
-337 KILPSGKLQYNDEVK
+337 TILSSGKLQTYDETK
-352 SNKNNIVIF
+352 SNKNDIVIF

-367 KETKNEK
+367 KKTKNEK

-382 LYDLRNLNNDT
+382 LYALRNLNNDT

-461 LSYLII
+461 LSYLIV

-486 KDNRILKLV
+486 KDNSILKLV
-495 NHCMAKNWRRLT
+495 NRCITKSWQRLT

-528 DLGKNRKKYIEDN
+528 DLGKTRKKYIEEN
-541 LHLIAENILDAEFN
+541 LNFIAENILDAEFN
-555 EFEEDCDNDILISV
+555 EFEENCADDMVIQV
-569 GDYVNMCIYSKKRV
+569 GDYVNMCIYSNKRV

-605 WLLHKNSTKP
+605 WLSRKSGTKP
-615 VKIPKNSVFNGLRK
+615 VKVPKDSVFNDLRK

-677 SKSFCN
+677 SKSLCN

-705 EQVQGKYDA
+705 VQVQGKYDA
-714 VNSSDVKNYI
+714 VNSSDVQNYI

>member
-1 MRKGQVTIL
+1 MRKGQIAIL
-10 NEAQQYKLNDNII
+10 NQAKQDELNDNII

-28 EDLTLKQ
+28 EDLTLTQ
-35 LNYIIH
+35 LNNILH
-41 YCYAQIYIHNQNQ
+41 YCYEQIYIHNQNQ

-72 FTLPYGLYDKD
+72 FTLPYGKD
-83 TLLNSCKKR
+83 TLLNSSKKR
-92 NIFKLYDYLNIDKYR
+92 NIFKLYDYLNIGKYR
-107 KENPSKCAEMYR
+107 KENPSKCADMYN
-119 LYNLYVELLYNDIQ
+119 LYKLYVELLYNDIQ

-206 NIDLNRMLFE
+206 NIDLNKMLFE
-216 YFLSSTSNLDC
+216 YFLSLTSNIELP
-227 SLLYDETNFDKYFIK
+227 YDETNFDKYFIK

-261 IAKAV
+261 ITKAV
-266 FKNFDFQLLRNSYS
+266 LKSFDFKLLRNSYS
-280 YYNNIVQM
+280 YYNNIIQM
-288 NEETFDKYKQLVT
+288 NEDIFDKYKQLVMD
-301 GNGIAI
+301 NGIAV
-307 TLNNIKSISTKIII
+307 TLNNIKSISTKIVI
-321 KMNGTI
+321 KTNGTI
-327 NIYIREYREN
+327 NIYIREYKGN
-337 KILPSGKLQYNDEVK
+337 TILSSGKLQTYDETK
-352 SNKNNIVIF
+352 SNKNDIVIF

-367 KETKNEK
+367 KKTKNEK

-461 LSYLII
+461 LSYLIV

-486 KDNRILKLV
+486 KDNSILKLV
-495 NHCMAKNWRRLT
+495 NRCITKSWQRLT

-528 DLGKNRKKYIEDN
+528 DWGKTRKKYIEEN
-541 LHLIAENILDAEFN
+541 LNFIAENILDAEFY
-555 EFEEDCDNDILISV
+555 EFADNCADDMLIQV
-569 GDYVNMCIYSKKRV
+569 GDYVNMCIYNNKRV

-590 ISNIHTLIEKHNDVS
+590 ISNVHTLIEKHNDVS
-605 WLLHKNSTKP
+605 WLSRKSGTKP
-615 VKIPKNSVFNGLRK
+615 VKVPKDSVFNDLRK

-677 SKSFCN
+677 SKSLCN

-705 EQVQGKYDA
+705 VQVQGKYDA
-714 VNSSDVKNYI
+714 VNSSDVQNYI

>member
-1 MRKGQVTIL
+1 MRKGQIAIL
-10 NEAQQYKLNDNII
+10 NQAKQDELNDNII

-35 LNYIIH
+35 LNDISH
-41 YCYAQIYIHNQNQ
+41 YCYEQIYIHNQNQ

-72 FTLPYGLYDKD
+72 FTLPYGLCGKD
-83 TLLNSCKKR
+83 TLLNSSKKR
-92 NIFKLYDYLNIDKYR
+92 NIFKLYDYLNIGKYR
-107 KENPSKCAEMYR
+107 KENPSKCSDMYN

-189 YVFSNRM
+189 YVFSNHM

-206 NIDLNRMLFE
+206 NIDLNKMLFE
-216 YFLSSTSNLDC
+216 YFLSLTSNIELP
-227 SLLYDETNFDKYFIK
+227 YDETNFDKYFIK

-261 IAKAV
+261 ITKAV
-266 FKNFDFQLLRNSYS
+266 LKSFDFKLLRNSYS
-280 YYNNIVQM
+280 YYNDIIQM
-288 NEETFDKYKQLVT
+288 NEDIFDKYKQLVMD
-301 GNGIAI
+301 NGITV
-307 TLNNIKSISTKIII
+307 TLNNIKSISTKIVI
-321 KMNGTI
+321 KTNGTI
-327 NIYIREYREN
+327 NIYIREYKGN
-337 KILPSGKLQYNDEVK
+337 KILSSGKLQTYDETK
-352 SNKNNIVIF
+352 SNKNDIVIF

-367 KETKNEK
+367 KKTKNEK

-382 LYDLRNLNNDT
+382 LYALRNLNNDT

-461 LSYLII
+461 LSYLIV

-486 KDNRILKLV
+486 KDNSILKLV
-495 NHCMAKNWRRLT
+495 NRCITKSWQRLT

-528 DLGKNRKKYIEDN
+528 DWGKTRKKYIEEN
-541 LHLIAENILDAEFN
+541 LNFIAENILDAEFY
-555 EFEEDCDNDILISV
+555 EFADNCADDMLIQV
-569 GDYVNMCIYSKKRV
+569 GDYVNMCIYNNKRV

-590 ISNIHTLIEKHNDVS
+590 ISNVHTLIEKHNDVS
-605 WLLHKNSTKP
+605 WLSRKSGTKP
-615 VKIPKNSVFNGLRK
+615 VKVPKDSVFNDLRK

-677 SKSFCN
+677 SKSLCN

-705 EQVQGKYDA
+705 VQVQGKYDA
-714 VNSSDVKNYI
+714 VNSSDVQNYI

>member
-1 MRKGQVTIL
+1 MRKGQIAIL
-10 NEAQQYKLNDNII
+10 NEAQQYELNDNII

-35 LNYIIH
+35 LNDIVH
-41 YCYAQIYIHNQNQ
+41 YCYAQIYIYNQNQ

-72 FTLPYGLYDKD
+72 FTLPYGKD
-83 TLLNSCKKR
+83 TLLNSSKKR
-92 NIFKLYDYLNIDKYR
+92 NIFKLYDYLNIGKYR
-107 KENPSKCAEMYR
+107 KENPSKCADMYN

-206 NIDLNRMLFE
+206 NIDLNKMLFE
-216 YFLSSTSNLDC
+216 YFLSLTSNIELP
-227 SLLYDETNFDKYFIK
+227 YDETNFDKYFIK

-261 IAKAV
+261 ITKAV
-266 FKNFDFQLLRNSYS
+266 LKSFDFKLLRNSYS
-280 YYNNIVQM
+280 YYNNIIQM
-288 NEETFDKYKQLVT
+288 NEDIFDKYKQLVMD
-301 GNGIAI
+301 NGITV
-307 TLNNIKSISTKIII
+307 TLNNIKSISTKIVI
-321 KMNGTI
+321 KTNGTI
-327 NIYIREYREN
+327 NIYIREYKGN
-337 KILPSGKLQYNDEVK
+337 TILSSGKLQTYDETK
-352 SNKNNIVIF
+352 SNKNDIVIF

-367 KETKNEK
+367 KKTKNEK

-461 LSYLII
+461 LSYLIV

-486 KDNRILKLV
+486 KDNSILKLV
-495 NHCMAKNWRRLT
+495 NRCIAKSWQRCT

-528 DLGKNRKKYIEDN
+528 DWGKTKKKYIEEN
-541 LHLIAENILDAEFN
+541 LNFIAENILDAEFN
-555 EFEEDCDNDILISV
+555 EFEENCADDMVIQV
-569 GDYVNMCIYSKKRV
+569 GDYANMCIYSNKRV

-605 WLLHKNSTKP
+605 WLSRKSGTKP
-615 VKIPKNSVFNGLRK
+615 VKVPKDSVFNDLRK

-677 SKSFCN
+677 SKSLCN

-705 EQVQGKYDA
+705 VQVQGKYNA
-714 VNSSDVKNYI
+714 VNSSDVQNYI

>member
-1 MRKGQVTIL
+1 MRKGQIAIL
-10 NEAQQYKLNDNII
+10 NRAKQDELNDNII

-35 LNYIIH
+35 LNDISH
-41 YCYAQIYIHNQNQ
+41 YCYEQIYIHNQNQ

-72 FTLPYGLYDKD
+72 FTLPYGKD
-83 TLLNSCKKR
+83 TLLNSSKKR
-92 NIFKLYDYLNIDKYR
+92 NIFKLYDYLNIGKYR
-107 KENPSKCAEMYR
+107 KENPSKCADMYN

-206 NIDLNRMLFE
+206 NIDLNKMLFE
-216 YFLSSTSNLDC
+216 YFLSLTSNIELP
-227 SLLYDETNFDKYFIK
+227 YDETNFDKYFIK

-261 IAKAV
+261 ITKAV
-266 FKNFDFQLLRNSYS
+266 LKSFDFKLLRNSYS
-280 YYNNIVQM
+280 YYNNIIQM
-288 NEETFDKYKQLVT
+288 NEDIFDKYKQLVMD
-301 GNGIAI
+301 NGIAV
-307 TLNNIKSISTKIII
+307 TLNNIKSISTKIVI
-321 KMNGTI
+321 KTNGTI
-327 NIYIREYREN
+327 NIYIREYKGN
-337 KILPSGKLQYNDEVK
+337 TILSSGKLQTYDETK
-352 SNKNNIVIF
+352 SNKNDIVIF

-367 KETKNEK
+367 KKTKNEK

-461 LSYLII
+461 LSYLIV

-486 KDNRILKLV
+486 KDNSILKLV
-495 NHCMAKNWRRLT
+495 NRCIAKSWQRCT

-528 DLGKNRKKYIEDN
+528 DWGKTKKKYIEEN
-541 LHLIAENILDAEFN
+541 LNFIVENILDAEFY
-555 EFEEDCDNDILISV
+555 EFEENCADDMLIQV
-569 GDYVNMCIYSKKRV
+569 GDYVNMCIYSNKRV

-605 WLLHKNSTKP
+605 WLSRKSGTRP
-615 VKIPKNSVFNGLRK
+615 VKVPKDSVFNDLRK

-677 SKSFCN
+677 SKSLCN

-705 EQVQGKYDA
+705 VQVQGKYDA
-714 VNSSDVKNYI
+714 VNSSDVQNYI

>member
-1 MRKGQVTIL
+1 MRKGQVAIL
-10 NEAQQYKLNDNII
+10 NQAKQDELNDNII

-35 LNYIIH
+35 LTDISH
-41 YCYAQIYIHNQNQ
+41 YCYSQIYIYNQSQ

-59 EVLRIVENKWISG
+59 EVLRIVENKWING
-72 FTLPYGLYDKD
+72 FTLPYMKD
-83 TLLNSCKKR
+83 TLLNSSKKR
-92 NIFKLYDYLNIDKYR
+92 NIFKLYDYMNIDKYI
-107 KENPSKCAEMYR
+107 KENPFQGIDM
-119 LYNLYVELLYNDIQ
+119 LNLYKFYVKLLYNNIQ

-139 LYRLYKKD
+139 LYKLYKKD
-147 KTILNCFNN
+147 ETVLNCLNN
-156 YRLPNI
+156 FYYSEI

-171 HFLEYIIN
+171 RFLMYII
-179 ELDKGETFHN
+179 EKLDKGETFHN
-189 YVFSNRM
+189 YVFPNNM

-206 NIDLNRMLFE
+206 NRDLNKMLFE
-216 YFLSSTSNLDC
+216 YFLSLTSNIELP
-227 SLLYDETNFDKYFIK
+227 YDETNFDKYFIK

-261 IAKAV
+261 ITKAV
-266 FKNFDFQLLRNSYS
+266 LKGFDFKLLRNSYS
-280 YYNNIVQM
+280 YYNNIIQM
-288 NEETFDKYKQLVT
+288 NAEVFDRYKQLVMD
-301 GNGIAI
+301 NGIDI
-307 TLNNIKSISTKIII
+307 TLNNIKSISTKIVI
-321 KMNGTI
+321 KTNGTI
-327 NIYIREYREN
+327 NIYIREYKGN
-337 KILPSGKLQYNDEVK
+337 KILSSGKLQTYDETK
-352 SNKNNIVIF
+352 SNKNDIVIF

-367 KETKNEK
+367 KKTKNEK

-382 LYDLRNLNNDT
+382 LYALRNLNNDT

-451 PINYNKININ
+451 SINYNKININ
-461 LSYLII
+461 LSYLIV

-486 KDNRILKLV
+486 KDNCILKLV
-495 NHCMAKNWRRLT
+495 NRCMAKNWHRLT

-528 DLGKNRKKYIEDN
+528 DFGKARKKYIEEN
-541 LHLIAENILDAEFN
+541 LNLIAENILDAEYYD
-555 EFEEDCDNDILISV
+555 FEEDCADDTVRQV
-569 GDYVNMCIYSKKRV
+569 GDYVNMCIYSNKRV

-590 ISNIHTLIEKHNDVS
+590 ISNIHTLIEKHDAVS
-605 WLLHKNSTKP
+605 WLSRKSGTRP
-615 VKIPKNSVFNGLRK
+615 VKVPKNSVFNDLRK

-640 RKRLILETEL
+640 RNRLILETEL

-677 SKSFCN
+677 SKSLCN

-714 VNSSDVKNYI
+714 VNSSDVQNYI
-724 YKILNEKQLKET
+724 YKILNEKQLKKT

>member
-10 NEAQQYKLNDNII
+10 NEAQQYELNDNII

-35 LNYIIH
+35 LNDIVH
-41 YCYAQIYIHNQNQ
+41 YCYAQIYIYNQNQ

-72 FTLPYGLYDKD
+72 FTLPYGPWGKD
-83 TLLNSCKKR
+83 TLLNSSKKR
-92 NIFKLYDYLNIDKYR
+92 NIFKLYDYLNIGKYR
-107 KENPSKCAEMYR
+107 KENPSKCADMYN

-227 SLLYDETNFDKYFIK
+227 SLPYDETNFDKYFIK

-301 GNGIAI
+301 GNGIAV
-307 TLNNIKSISTKIII
+307 TLNDIKSISTKIII

-677 SKSFCN
+677 SKSLCN

-697 KQDGTYYV
+697 KQNGTYYV

-714 VNSSDVKNYI
+714 VNSFSMQHYI
-724 YKILNEKQLKET
+724 DKILNEKQLKKT

>member
-1 MRKGQVTIL
+1 MRKGQAAIL
-10 NEAQQYKLNDNII
+10 NEAQQYELNDNII

-35 LNYIIH
+35 LNDIVH
-41 YCYAQIYIHNQNQ
+41 YCYAQIYIYNQNQ

-72 FTLPYGLYDKD
+72 FTLPYGLCGKD
-83 TLLNSCKKR
+83 TLLNSSKKR
-92 NIFKLYDYLNIDKYR
+92 NIFKLYDYLNIGKYR
-107 KENPSKCAEMYR
+107 KENPSKCADMYN
-119 LYNLYVELLYNDIQ
+119 LYNLYVELLYNDIH

-206 NIDLNRMLFE
+206 NIDLNKMLFE
-216 YFLSSTSNLDC
+216 YFLSLTSNIELP
-227 SLLYDETNFDKYFIK
+227 YDETNFDKYFIK

-261 IAKAV
+261 ITKAV
-266 FKNFDFQLLRNSYS
+266 LKSFDFKLLRNSYS
-280 YYNNIVQM
+280 YYNNIIQM
-288 NEETFDKYKQLVT
+288 NEDIFDKYKQLVMD
-301 GNGIAI
+301 NGITV
-307 TLNNIKSISTKIII
+307 TLNNIKSISTKIVI
-321 KMNGTI
+321 KTNGTI
-327 NIYIREYREN
+327 NIYIREYKGN
-337 KILPSGKLQYNDEVK
+337 TILSSGKLQTYDETK
-352 SNKNNIVIF
+352 SNKNDIVIF

-367 KETKNEK
+367 KKTKNEK

-382 LYDLRNLNNDT
+382 LYALRNLNNDT

-461 LSYLII
+461 LSYLIV

-486 KDNRILKLV
+486 KDNSILKLV
-495 NHCMAKNWRRLT
+495 NRCITKSWQRLT

-528 DLGKNRKKYIEDN
+528 DWGKTRKKYIEEN
-541 LHLIAENILDAEFN
+541 LNFIAENILDAEFN
-555 EFEEDCDNDILISV
+555 EFEENCADDMVIQV
-569 GDYVNMCIYSKKRV
+569 GDYVNMCIYSNKRV

-605 WLLHKNSTKP
+605 WLSRKSGTKP
-615 VKIPKNSVFNGLRK
+615 VKVPKDSVFNDLRK

-677 SKSFCN
+677 SKSLCN

-705 EQVQGKYDA
+705 VQVQGKYDA
-714 VNSSDVKNYI
+714 VNSSDVQNYI

>member
-1 MRKGQVTIL
+1 MRKAQVAIL

-35 LNYIIH
+35 LNDIIH
-41 YCYAQIYIHNQNQ
+41 YCYTQIYIYNQNQ

-72 FTLPYGLYDKD
+72 FTLPYGPCSKD
-83 TLLNSCKKR
+83 TLLNSSKKR
-92 NIFKLYDYLNIDKYR
+92 NIFKLYEYLNIDKYR
-107 KENPSKCAEMYR
+107 KENPSKCADMYN

-261 IAKAV
+261 ITKAV
-266 FKNFDFQLLRNSYS
+266 FKNFDFKLLRNSYS

-301 GNGIAI
+301 GNGIAV
-307 TLNNIKSISTKIII
+307 TLNDIKSISTKIII

-337 KILPSGKLQYNDEVK
+337 KILPSGKLQYNNEMK

-528 DLGKNRKKYIEDN
+528 DFGKTRNKYLEDN
-541 LHLIAENILDAEFN
+541 LNLIVENILDVEFY
-555 EFEEDCDNDILISV
+555 ELEENCDNDILIAV
-569 GDYVNMCIYSKKRV
+569 GDYVNMCIYSNKRV

-590 ISNIHTLIEKHNDVS
+590 ISNIHTLIEKHNDLS
-605 WLLHKNSTKP
+605 WLSHKSDTKP

-677 SKSFCN
+677 SKSLCN

-705 EQVQGKYDA
+705 VQVQGKYDV

-724 YKILNEKQLKET
+724 YKILNEKQLKKT

>member
-1 MRKGQVTIL
+1 MRKGQATIL
-10 NEAQQYKLNDNII
+10 NEAQQYELNDNII

-35 LNYIIH
+35 LNDIVH
-41 YCYAQIYIHNQNQ
+41 YCYAQIYIYNQNQ

-72 FTLPYGLYDKD
+72 FTLPYGLCGKD
-83 TLLNSCKKR
+83 TLLNSSKKR
-92 NIFKLYDYLNIDKYR
+92 NIFKLYDYLNIGKYR
-107 KENPSKCAEMYR
+107 KENPSKCADMYN

-206 NIDLNRMLFE
+206 NIDLNKMLFE
-216 YFLSSTSNLDC
+216 YFLSLTSNIELP
-227 SLLYDETNFDKYFIK
+227 YDETNFDKYFIK

-261 IAKAV
+261 ITKAV
-266 FKNFDFQLLRNSYS
+266 LKSFDFKLLRNSYS
-280 YYNNIVQM
+280 YYNNIIQM
-288 NEETFDKYKQLVT
+288 NEDIFDKYKQLVMD
-301 GNGIAI
+301 NGIAV
-307 TLNNIKSISTKIII
+307 TLNNIKSISTKIVI
-321 KMNGTI
+321 KTNGTI
-327 NIYIREYREN
+327 NIYIREYKGN
-337 KILPSGKLQYNDEVK
+337 TILSSGKLQTDNETK
-352 SNKNNIVIF
+352 SNKNDIVIF

-367 KETKNEK
+367 KKTKNEK

-382 LYDLRNLNNDT
+382 LYALRNLNNDT

-461 LSYLII
+461 LSYLIV

-486 KDNRILKLV
+486 KDNSILKLV
-495 NHCMAKNWRRLT
+495 NRCITKSWQRLT

-528 DLGKNRKKYIEDN
+528 DWGKTRKKYIEEN
-541 LHLIAENILDAEFN
+541 LNFIAENILDAEFY
-555 EFEEDCDNDILISV
+555 EFEENCADDMVIQV
-569 GDYVNMCIYSKKRV
+569 GDYVNMCIYSNKRV

-605 WLLHKNSTKP
+605 WLSRKSGTKP
-615 VKIPKNSVFNGLRK
+615 VKVPKDSVFNDLRK

-677 SKSFCN
+677 SKSLCN

-705 EQVQGKYDA
+705 VQVQGKYDA
-714 VNSSDVKNYI
+714 VNSSDVQNYI

>member
-1 MRKGQVTIL
+1 MRKGQIAIL
-10 NEAQQYKLNDNII
+10 NQAKQDELNDNII

-35 LNYIIH
+35 LNDISH
-41 YCYAQIYIHNQNQ
+41 YCYSQIYIYNQSQ

-72 FTLPYGLYDKD
+72 FTLPYMKD
-83 TLLNSCKKR
+83 TLLNSSKKR
-92 NIFKLYDYLNIDKYR
+92 NIFKLYDYMNIDKYI
-107 KENPSKCAEMYR
+107 KENPFQGVDMLN
-119 LYNLYVELLYNDIQ
+119 LYNFYVKMLYNDIQ
-133 FKHIKS
+133 FNHIKS

-147 KTILNCFNN
+147 KTVLNCLNN
-156 YRLPNI
+156 FYYSEI

-171 HFLEYIIN
+171 RFLMYII
-179 ELDKGETFHN
+179 EKLDKGETFHN
-189 YVFSNRM
+189 YVFPNNM
-196 TEQVFNKNCE
+196 IEQVFDKNCE
-206 NIDLNRMLFE
+206 DRDLNKMLFE
-216 YFLSSTSNLDC
+216 EFLSLTSNIKLP
-227 SLLYDETNFDKYFIK
+227 YDETNFDNYFIK

-261 IAKAV
+261 IPKAV
-266 FKNFDFQLLRNSYS
+266 LKSFDFKLIRNSYS
-280 YYNNIVQM
+280 YYNNIIQM
-288 NEETFDKYKQLVT
+288 NEDIFDKYKQLVMD
-301 GNGIAI
+301 NGIAV
-307 TLNNIKSISTKIII
+307 TLNDIKSISTKIVI
-321 KMNGTI
+321 KINGTI
-327 NIYIREYREN
+327 NIYIREYKGN
-337 KILPSGKLQYNDEVK
+337 KILSSGNLQSYDEMK

-429 DLYKYHTKNEL
+429 NLYKYHTKNEL

-461 LSYLII
+461 LSYLIV

-486 KDNRILKLV
+486 KDNSILKLV
-495 NHCMAKNWRRLT
+495 NRCITKSWQRLT

-528 DLGKNRKKYIEDN
+528 DWGKTRKKYIEEN
-541 LHLIAENILDAEFN
+541 LNFIAENILDAEFY
-555 EFEEDCDNDILISV
+555 EFAENCADDMLIQV
-569 GDYVNMCIYSKKRV
+569 GDYVNMCIYSNKRV

-605 WLLHKNSTKP
+605 WLSRKSGTRP
-615 VKIPKNSVFNGLRK
+615 VKVPKDSVFNDLRK

-677 SKSFCN
+677 SKSLCN

-697 KQDGTYYV
+697 KQNGTYYV

>member
-10 NEAQQYKLNDNII
+10 NEAQQYELNDNII

-35 LNYIIH
+35 LNYILH
-41 YCYAQIYIHNQNQ
+41 YCYAQIYIYNQNQ

-59 EVLRIVENKWISG
+59 EILRIVENKWISG
-72 FTLPYGLYDKD
+72 FTLTYGKD
-83 TLLNSCKKR
+83 TLLNSSKKR
-92 NIFKLYDYLNIDKYR
+92 NIFKLYDYLNIGKYR
-107 KENPSKCAEMYR
+107 KENPSKCADMYN

-206 NIDLNRMLFE
+206 NIDLNKMLFE
-216 YFLSSTSNLDC
+216 YFLSLTSNIELP
-227 SLLYDETNFDKYFIK
+227 YDETNFDKYFIK

-261 IAKAV
+261 ITKAV
-266 FKNFDFQLLRNSYS
+266 LKSFDFKLLRNSYS
-280 YYNNIVQM
+280 YYNNIIQM
-288 NEETFDKYKQLVT
+288 NEDIFDKYKQLVMD
-301 GNGIAI
+301 NGITV
-307 TLNNIKSISTKIII
+307 TLNNIKSISTKIVI
-321 KMNGTI
+321 KTNGTI
-327 NIYIREYREN
+327 NIYIREYKGN
-337 KILPSGKLQYNDEVK
+337 TILSSGKLQTYDETK
-352 SNKNNIVIF
+352 SNKNDIVIF

-367 KETKNEK
+367 KKTKNEK

-382 LYDLRNLNNDT
+382 LYALRNLNNDT

-461 LSYLII
+461 LSYLIV

-486 KDNRILKLV
+486 KDNSILKLV
-495 NHCMAKNWRRLT
+495 NRCITKSWQRLT

-528 DLGKNRKKYIEDN
+528 DWGKTRKKYIEEN
-541 LHLIAENILDAEFN
+541 LNFIAENILDAEFY
-555 EFEEDCDNDILISV
+555 EFADNCADDMLIQV
-569 GDYVNMCIYSKKRV
+569 GDYVNMCIYNNKRV

-590 ISNIHTLIEKHNDVS
+590 ISNVHTLIEKHNDVS
-605 WLLHKNSTKP
+605 WLSRKSGTKP
-615 VKIPKNSVFNGLRK
+615 VKVPKDSVFNDLRK

-650 QHHCVWSYADKISS
+650 QHHCVWSYADRISS

-677 SKSFCN
+677 SKSLCN

-705 EQVQGKYDA
+705 VQVQGKYDA
-714 VNSSDVKNYI
+714 VNSSDVQNYI

>member
-1 MRKGQVTIL
+1 MRKGQIAIL
-10 NEAQQYKLNDNII
+10 NEAQQYELNDNII

-35 LNYIIH
+35 LNDIVH
-41 YCYAQIYIHNQNQ
+41 YCYAQIYIYNQNQ

-72 FTLPYGLYDKD
+72 FTLPYGKD
-83 TLLNSCKKR
+83 TLLNSSKKR
-92 NIFKLYDYLNIDKYR
+92 NIFKLYDYLNIGKYR
-107 KENPSKCAEMYR
+107 KENPSKCADMYN

-206 NIDLNRMLFE
+206 NIDLNKMLFE
-216 YFLSSTSNLDC
+216 YFLSLTSNIELP
-227 SLLYDETNFDKYFIK
+227 YDETNFDKYFIK

-261 IAKAV
+261 ITKAV
-266 FKNFDFQLLRNSYS
+266 LKSFDFKLLRNSYS
-280 YYNNIVQM
+280 YYNNIIQM
-288 NEETFDKYKQLVT
+288 NEDIFDKYKQLVMD
-301 GNGIAI
+301 NGITV
-307 TLNNIKSISTKIII
+307 TLNNIKSISTKIVI
-321 KMNGTI
+321 KTNGTI
-327 NIYIREYREN
+327 NIYIREYKGN
-337 KILPSGKLQYNDEVK
+337 TILSSGKLQTYDETK
-352 SNKNNIVIF
+352 SNKNDIVIF

-367 KETKNEK
+367 KKTKNEK

-461 LSYLII
+461 LSYLIV

-486 KDNRILKLV
+486 KDNSILKLV
-495 NHCMAKNWRRLT
+495 NRCIAKSWQRCT
-507 YKRKVFFF
+507 YKIKVFFF

-528 DLGKNRKKYIEDN
+528 DWGKTKKKYIEEN
-541 LHLIAENILDAEFN
+541 LNFIAENILDAEFN
-555 EFEEDCDNDILISV
+555 EFEENCADDMVIQV
-569 GDYVNMCIYSKKRV
+569 GDYVNMCIYSNKRV

-605 WLLHKNSTKP
+605 WLSRKSGTKP
-615 VKIPKNSVFNGLRK
+615 VKVPKDSVFNDLRK

-677 SKSFCN
+677 SKSLCN

-705 EQVQGKYDA
+705 VQVQGKYDA
-714 VNSSDVKNYI
+714 VNSSDVQNYI